1 MSPATQKII
10 SAAGALAESA
20 GNYLA
25 WTRLA
30 EGVRELRLEE
40 SAADAA
46 LLAGGPAPVPR
57 AVAGMWTHVDDAMPD
72 IEVNVI
78 LHTERGQVDAG
89 WHEGGQDWRW
99 LSGGKVESPVTHL
112 MDFPLPPNGEDAK

>member
-20 GNYLA
+20 DNYFA

-30 EGVRELRLEE
+30 EGVAELRLEE

-46 LLAGGPAPVPR
+46 LLAGGPAPVAE
-57 AVAGMWTHVDDAMPD
+57 AVAGSWTHVDDAMPD
-72 IEVNVI
+72 REVNVI

-99 LSGGKVESPVTHL
+99 LSGGKVESPVTHW
-112 MDFPLPPNGEDAK
+112 MPFPNPPLKEAA

>member
-46 LLAGGPAPVPR
+46 LLAGGPAPV
-57 AVAGMWTHVDDAMPD
+57 AEAGASSWTHVDASMPD
-72 IEVNVI
+72 RDVNVM
-78 LHTERGQVDAG
+78 LHTARGQVDAG

-99 LSGGKVESPVTHL
+99 LSGGKVESPVTHW
-112 MDFPLPPNGEDAK
+112 MPFPTAPLKEAA

>member
-20 GNYLA
+20 DNYLA
-25 WTRLA
+25 WTRIS

-46 LLAGGPAPVPR
+46 LLAGGPAP
-57 AVAGMWTHVDDAMPD
+57 AAEAGASMWTDVDVSLPDEETDVIICTEDGHVEAGFLDQ
-72 IEVNVI
+72 
-78 LHTERGQVDAG
+78 GQ
-89 WHEGGQDWRW
+89 WRW
-99 LSGGKVESPVTHL
+99 LNAESVKIGVTHW
-112 MDFPLPPNGEDAK
+112 MEFPLPPNGEGAK